1 MLPVV
6 VILPMVLP
14 VVLPVMLP
22 VMVLVVLGLPVVLLV
37 QRSTDAIGS
46 AATLHSSTGLH
57 HVG

>member
-37 QRSTDAIGS
+37 QCSTDAIGS
-46 AATLHSSTGLH
+46 AVTLHSSTGLH